1 MDESLAWPNLGPRTL
16 VYEALRSSQRGF
28 VAAYDDTLFLAIR
41 IDDPAGQLAAGL
53 EEAVMDGTTPLSDS
67 LGFATVI
74 ASVGSLGRMPSQ
86 AGGDGIGL
94 PEIAAELKSKRY
106 HVLPLRKRPRAGKPY
121 EGHVSVGR
129 ARNNDV
135 VLRDGSVSKF
145 HAWFQRG
152 EGGVFY
158 VADGRS
164 KNTTKVNRQPIA
176 SAQTLAVSAGDRIA
190 FGAIETLLISPS
202 WLWEL
207 ISK

>member
-1 MDESLAWPNLGPRTL
+1 
-16 VYEALRSSQRGF
+16 VYEALRSTQRGF

-41 IDDPAGQLAAGL
+41 VDDPTGQLAAGL
-53 EEAVMDGTTPLSDS
+53 EEAVMDGTTPLGDS

-74 ASVGSLGRMPSQ
+74 ASAGSLRGRMPSQ
-86 AGGDGIGL
+86 AGAGGL
-94 PEIAAELKSKRY
+94 GLRETAAELASKNY
-106 HVLPLRKRPRAGKPY
+106 QVLPLRKRPRAGKPY

-135 VLRDGSVSKF
+135 VLRDSSVSKF

-176 SAQTLAVSAGDRIA
+176 SAQTMAVAAGDRIA
-190 FGAIETLLISPS
+190 FGTIETILISPG